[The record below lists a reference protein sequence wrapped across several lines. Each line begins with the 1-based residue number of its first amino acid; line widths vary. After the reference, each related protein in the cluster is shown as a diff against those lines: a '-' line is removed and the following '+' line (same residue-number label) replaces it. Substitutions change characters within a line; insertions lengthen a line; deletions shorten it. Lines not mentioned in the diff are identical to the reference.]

1 MKRLLLA
8 AAIAFAALSCT
19 KEPLE
24 LERRA
29 VEGGHLCFEV
39 EEENLDTKSYYSTE
53 SSVYAWE
60 TDDDIY
66 FVSKRNGTVHQSGVC
81 SVKKNASGSYTIS
94 IDAPQ
99 PFLAGDVIYAYYSP
113 ECDQTAG
120 STTVQMSIPSDQ
132 YSVIDKEKYITTQ
145 TVSSGTQTVAFS
157 FSGSLDQTTVSNQTS
172 KTPPARTLT
181 VTIPDYD
188 SSYAYTYSTDNRT
201 YRTLSVGSNGKASIS
216 VSFSSISFSG
226 NSGSTSKTV
235 YIKCKSGSAASVTVN
250 VSGTKGGSS
259 YSWWGGGSSKYSY
272 TYSLGNVSS
281 GSYQIPGQTTTSEVT
296 SYSSDKE
303 LRARNAMPQVSS
315 AVTVTSSMVS
325 NSASIASALSFKM
338 LGSAVEF
345 RLYSLNNAIGV
356 GETIKSVKL
365 STASNVI
372 SGSFNYNL
380 ATNPLTISGLDGN
393 YVNADV
399 EDCGYTVPNSKSNYQ
414 SVYMIVAPGTYA
426 ATLEITTDSYVY
438 TAQVST
444 KTYSRASKKAIA
456 LDISSSAFT
465 RTPVVTPDEPQDP
478 VDPEE
483 PEEPEQPEE
492 PTDPQDPPVDPTDP
506 QDPVYEW
513 ETTYAVFAS
522 DRHSNTSAISTA
534 FRNMPSAVPY
544 VCLIG
549 DMEGSRGGDHPAY
562 NSSTIKAEVDAVFS
576 NATTQIFWADHD
588 ASVTDNAG
596 IVKGA
601 TAGSSSLAYTA
612 YDSHGNVQYYVYN
625 IAFYDMNN
633 ASNAQ
638 TAAAEFENWVSTVDA
653 GIPVFVAC
661 HIPIHA
667 ARNDNYGAY
676 YWNRALTYAAT
687 GSETGVA
694 ANITRNVVFL
704 HGHNHT
710 NESNKEYYYAPGSSI
725 SVAKSGGN
733 VTCAIPYTYITGGYL
748 NANKKAT
755 LIQVNESN
763 IVFTKYSSGS
773 ASQLGSVTRVSR

>member
-281 GSYQIPGQTTTSEVT
+281 GSYQIPGQTTPSEVT

-456 LDISSSAFT
+456 LDI
-465 RTPVVTPDEPQDP
+465 P
-478 VDPEE
+478 
-483 PEEPEQPEE
+483 
-492 PTDPQDPPVDPTDP
+492 
-506 QDPVYEW
+506 
-513 ETTYAVFAS
+513 
-522 DRHSNTSAISTA
+522 
-534 FRNMPSAVPY
+534 
-544 VCLIG
+544 
-549 DMEGSRGGDHPAY
+549 
-562 NSSTIKAEVDAVFS
+562 K
-576 NATTQIFWADHD
+576 
-588 ASVTDNAG
+588 
-596 IVKGA
+596 
-601 TAGSSSLAYTA
+601 
-612 YDSHGNVQYYVYN
+612 
-625 IAFYDMNN
+625 
-633 ASNAQ
+633 
-638 TAAAEFENWVSTVDA
+638 
-653 GIPVFVAC
+653 IP
-661 HIPIHA
+661 
-667 ARNDNYGAY
+667 
-676 YWNRALTYAAT
+676 
-687 GSETGVA
+687 
-694 ANITRNVVFL
+694 
-704 HGHNHT
+704 
-710 NESNKEYYYAPGSSI
+710 
-725 SVAKSGGN
+725 
-733 VTCAIPYTYITGGYL
+733 
-748 NANKKAT
+748 
-755 LIQVNESN
+755 
-763 IVFTKYSSGS
+763 
-773 ASQLGSVTRVSR
+773 